1 MKQQTYTPQKTE
13 KPKEREKK
21 KKEKEKITSK
31 YGGRRSAEKKEKLL
45 SPILIHRL
53 RGAGLVDAAKEGS
66 LVLPRDTIP
75 VVIKLAKSLPN
86 SRRGSAPRVSF

>member
-31 YGGRRSAEKKEKLL
+31 YGGRRSAEKKKA
-45 SPILIHRL
+45 SQPDSYSSITRGRL
-53 RGAGLVDAAKEGS
+53 GWRSEG
-66 LVLPRDTIP
+66 
-75 VVIKLAKSLPN
+75 
-86 SRRGSAPRVSF
+86 RVSRPPEGHNSGSDKTREESS